1 MITFY
6 IVRHGETLFNK
17 KHLMQGWCDSPLT
30 QKGVQMAK
38 DLGNRL
44 KDISFE
50 AVYSSSSERAWDS
63 AEWIIQENAHPLEVV
78 IRKELKE
85 INFGDMEGENEYIG
99 RISQQEYHRV
109 HGWVNE
115 GGESMEM
122 VVQRVEKILDE
133 IIDQVKEGNVLVVTH
148 GVVIMSLLRKWKP
161 GYMEQAGPS
170 FHIHNCSVMKVL
182 YEQGEFTITEV
193 NG

>member
-6 IVRHGETLFNK
+6 VVRHGETLFNK

-30 QKGVQMAK
+30 AQGIQMAK
-38 DLGNRL
+38 DLGVRL
-44 KDISFE
+44 KDTDFK
-50 AVYSSSSERAWDS
+50 AVYSSSSERAWDT
-63 AEWIIQENAHPLEVV
+63 AELIMQENAHPLPVV
-78 IRKELKE
+78 VRKEFKE

-99 RISQQEYHRV
+99 RTSRQEYHRT

-122 VVQRVEKILDE
+122 VLQREGSVLDE
-133 IIDQVKEGNVLVVTH
+133 IIDQIKDGNVLIVTH

-161 GYMEQAGPS
+161 GYMEQAGSS
-170 FHIHNCSVMKVL
+170 FHIHNCSVMKIL
-182 YEQGEFTITEV
+182 YERGEFTITEI